1 MSTITTPHKFYGRFA
16 MMLHSRE
23 RVNSRTTRAK
33 LSTSSLVQRRLAD
46 DNPPTGGLLR
56 SELGKSAFNL
66 YCRKVRKL
74 TAVTLHDNCVT
85 PFTTDITQSP
95 NTCTATSKKR
105 SIENITSEGLAPKRG
120 RIESAESE
128 DHEGHHPYVAS
139 DQSLA
144 SGALSNLL
152 SFS

>member
-1 MSTITTPHKFYGRFA
+1 MTAISSPPNFHDRFA

-23 RVNSRTTRAK
+23 RVNIRTTRAK
-33 LSTSSLVQRRLAD
+33 LSTSSLVQRRLAT

-66 YCRKVRKL
+66 YCRKVKKL
-74 TAVTLHDNCVT
+74 TAVTSHDNCFT

-95 NTCTATSKKR
+95 NACTATSKKR
-105 SIENITSEGLAPKRG
+105 SIESITSEELAPKRG

-128 DHEGHHPYVAS
+128 DHEGDHPYVAS

-144 SGALSNLL
+144 SEALLDLL
-152 SFS
+152 SFR